1 MMGQYQPD
9 NDGPTFLDLVEVL
22 RLPIASAL
30 ITAAITWLIWYY
42 TTVSCTPEVA
52 SITACNPAPAA
63 RYVNVD
69 IFGRMLTYALL
80 VGGIGGLWK
89 YDMIKKE
96 RAARMA
102 LENQLAETRN
112 QLAETQAAA
121 ENRLAEE
128 RAAAE
133 KRLAEERA
141 AAAENRLAAENRF
154 AEERQAFLATLV
166 EEREVTMTTING
178 LMAQMTQLLEQRNGN
193 HGGNDDSDAPTRR

>member
-1 MMGQYQPD
+1 MIGQYQPD

-42 TTVSCTPEVA
+42 TTVPCTPEVA

-96 RAARMA
+96 RAARIA
-102 LENQLAETRN
+102 AEEKR
-112 QLAETQAAA
+112 AAA
-121 ENRLAEE
+121 EGKWVAAESRLVEE

-193 HGGNDDSDAPTRR
+193 HGGNDDADATARR